1 MPWWD
6 FASSSGQC
14 RLEVLQY
21 VQLVH
26 KYGETSSL
34 TQMLKHYRTL
44 PSGCVLCGCP
54 RVSGGAAAQIFPSH
68 NEYHVINIQIVN
80 VGECERHLHRSKK
93 MHLGSEVIDKACHLG
108 IKLTCGGRRRR
119 RLQRVAM
126 FKKKHLT
133 TVLLCYVTIFFIDTY
148 KNLIHHLL
156 TVSCKASTAQRGE
169 WRPTKTSDSGNT

>member
-1 MPWWD
+1 MNSAPSCACVCVCMPWWD

-34 TQMLKHYRTL
+34 TQMLTHYRTL

-80 VGECERHLHRSKK
+80 VGECERHLHRSK
-93 MHLGSEVIDKACHLG
+93 MMLLGSEVIDKACHLG
-108 IKLTCGGRRRR
+108 IKLTCGGGGGGSGGCSELPCSKR
-119 RLQRVAM
+119 
-126 FKKKHLT
+126 
-133 TVLLCYVTIFFIDTY
+133 
-148 KNLIHHLL
+148 
-156 TVSCKASTAQRGE
+156 ST
-169 WRPTKTSDSGNT
+169 

>member
-108 IKLTCGGRRRR
+108 IKLTCGG
-119 RLQRVAM
+119 AAAAAAAAA
-126 FKKKHLT
+126 
-133 TVLLCYVTIFFIDTY
+133 
-148 KNLIHHLL
+148 
-156 TVSCKASTAQRGE
+156 VSCHVQKEALNHCIAVLRYHFLH
-169 WRPTKTSDSGNT
+169 